1 MKNPLRKV
9 LKKPDLKT
17 QIYNELRTIG
27 KKLDKELGVIGD
39 RFNKEVSALKK
50 KGAKIDIEKE
60 LAILHKA
67 GDRLLKDLN
76 KKAGKVMAGVK
87 KDYAVA
93 IKNVKKKMK

>member
-9 LKKPDLKT
+9 FKKPALKT
-17 QIYNELRTIG
+17 QMYNELRKIG
-27 KKLDKELGVIGD
+27 KKLDRELGVISGI
-39 RFNKEVSALKK
+39 FNKEVSALKK

-60 LAILHKA
+60 LAILHKT

-87 KDYAVA
+87 KDYALA
-93 IKNVKKKMK
+93 IKSVKKRIK